1 MMRLLIYF
9 RNLLLFTQGDTV
21 KSILAWIAILL
32 FVAILVV
39 LLVADH
45 QFIGCR
51 LRVSLGLP
59 TKRDKKEFIKENTVD
74 GISEIVSAEEVLLR
88 ESLVSASGVESDS
101 NTDAGDFN
109 SSAEFDGTK
118 VFEYSGENSASE
130 DVFFAARVR
139 KAVRIKKTPFA
150 EACGE
155 CAEAVKNF
163 LLSMG
168 VLLVADEIASVS
180 TEENTVVSEDFLTIP
195 SAPDNSV
202 EDFMSLEIQSLDL
215 KEDKNL
221 GSVGQ
226 VSENSFVDNFR
237 SILRGAEDIVETLN
251 SIRNTKNFNSYA
263 FESLSD
269 QVGDLYS
276 KLRVMGGMLCDDQ
289 FVIAS
294 SDTVDSKQIQETV
307 ESIASS
313 DFLGSRDSLDFSKN
327 SERVN
332 SYCDKPAE
340 RAVLSD
346 LEVELLLGNSSSG
359 ENFTNFISE
368 PVLPAEEVISEPVLS
383 VEDSDSEPVLSSDS
397 IEDLLAFD
405 TRKEENDLVMEKSI
419 AWLES
424 MIEESSLVLPAKDS
438 SVSIEEPLPVAED
451 SPVSVEEPLSVAE
464 TSPTPVE
471 ESLPVEE
478 FNSEPVQE
486 PEVAPEPSALD
497 LCMDRHKGFVPVV
510 GSEDFSFTCKLDGAF
525 VLSNED
531 GKLYFSNTFVRVNNV
546 PTQWTNREIAF
557 HKNDVLDVDTGI
569 ITKLSENLK
578 YSYAVDKEELLQ
590 VHGLKITDFY
600 FDEQDSLHA
609 EFFALKDN
617 VVSFEDELIILKVK

>member
-39 LLVADH
+39 LLVADY

-74 GISEIVSAEEVLLR
+74 GISEIVSAEEVLPR
-88 ESLVSASGVESDS
+88 EPLVSASSVEPDS
-101 NTDAGDFN
+101 NTNAGHFT
-109 SSAEFDGTK
+109 SGTEFDGTK
-118 VFEYSGENSASE
+118 TFEYSGEDSTSE
-130 DVFFAARVR
+130 DAFFAARVR

-195 SAPDNSV
+195 SASDNSV

-215 KEDKNL
+215 KEDENL

-237 SILRGAEDIVETLN
+237 SILRGAEEIVETLN

-313 DFLGSRDSLDFSKN
+313 DFLDSRDSLDFSKN
-327 SERVN
+327 S
-332 SYCDKPAE
+332 E

-359 ENFTNFISE
+359 QNFTNFISE

-451 SPVSVEEPLSVAE
+451 SPVSVEDPLPVAE

-486 PEVAPEPSALD
+486 PSALD
-497 LCMDRHKGFVPVV
+497 LCMDRQKGFAPVV
-510 GSEDFSFTCKLDGAF
+510 DSEDFSFTCKLDGAF

-546 PTQWTNREIAF
+546 PTQWTNRKIAF
-557 HKNDVLDVDTGI
+557 RKNDVLDVDTGI
-569 ITKLSENLK
+569 IAKFSENLK